1 MKAHQLLLET
11 STNFGLVA
19 LAQNNQVLEE
29 FQSVDPRSHTEITHQ
44 YVQKA
49 LVQQKMDLNQI
60 DFFTCGIGPG
70 SFTGMRV
77 AINTVKTWNY
87 LLSKP
92 IVEINTLEL
101 LAMSYFMNFDSEF
114 VFVANNAFKNMVYN
128 CLYRRGPGN
137 RPEKMTDEKATFVK
151 DIRLEYKNCGLIGDG
166 FTVYEKHIPEAVIYS
181 GNRPVTNSTEKK
193 FSQFDFPNAAAAV
206 QLSWMM
212 FQNGET
218 KDWKSIKP
226 LYIRA
231 SEAEENYKGMKYIPL

>member
-1 MKAHQLLLET
+1 MKVHQLLLET

-19 LAQNNQVLEE
+19 LAQNNQILEE
-29 FQSVDPRSHTEITHQ
+29 FQSVEPRSHTEMTHQ

-49 LVQQKMDLNQI
+49 LAQQTLDLNQI

-77 AINTVKTWNY
+77 AINAVKAWNY
-87 LLSKP
+87 LLNKP
-92 IVEINTLEL
+92 IVEVNTLEL
-101 LAMSYFMNFDSEF
+101 LAMNYFMNFDSDF
-114 VFVANNAFKNMVYN
+114 VFVANNAFKNMVYH
-128 CLYRRGPGN
+128 CFYRRGPAH

-151 DIRLEYKNCGLIGDG
+151 NIKLESKNCGLIGDG
-166 FTVYEKHIPEAVIYS
+166 FTVYEKYIPEDVIK
-181 GNRPVTNSTEKK
+181 GGIRPTINLAGKT
-193 FSQFDFPNAAAAV
+193 FSQFDFPNATAAAE
-206 QLSWMM
+206 LSWIK
-212 FQNGET
+212 FKNGET